1 MFIYNIPRGIRKNEL
16 MFYYVMESGKTIMLT
31 CPGKTEDCLTK
42 TIVTHLGV
50 YNFLNNSSNSMIKTS
65 LKISRN

>member
-1 MFIYNIPRGIRKNEL
+1 
-16 MFYYVMESGKTIMLT
+16 MESGKAIMLT

-42 TIVTHLGV
+42 TIVTPLGV